1 MPLYLRWSLL
11 VLGLVL
17 LFAAFFMP
25 ERPKTQG
32 LDELVSSPKTQRQL
46 ASGPVRG
53 AVAPNGALL
62 WLGIPYAASTAG
74 AERWSPPQK
83 PRPWTETRE
92 VTRFGSMCP
101 QLASALTGDD
111 TPGRVLGSED
121 CLFLNVFAP
130 SGSQV
135 SSELPVMVFIHGGG
149 NTIGNAAAYDASRFA
164 QEQGVI
170 IVTLN
175 YRLGI
180 LGWFSNR
187 ILREQAK
194 SAAGASGNLALL
206 DMIEALHWVRAN
218 ISQFGGSP
226 KRVTLFGESAGGR
239 NIYGLLASPLAKSLF
254 HGAIVQSGFPGTFT
268 IARSENPA
276 SGPEPGHPNSSY
288 ELLKAWLRKSP
299 NQAEEELNAS
309 ISQLSGEELLAY
321 LRGLDLEQLFQPLAG
336 ESGMYRLPA
345 LFRDGYVLPSEPLPE
360 VFARPGA
367 WNEVPLLLGSNR
379 DEQKLFMALSDRFT
393 RQRFNLFP
401 QPRDVE
407 IYDRVAKHHS
417 DAWKAVGVDL
427 VLNAIAQSGSAIET
441 YAYRFDWD
449 EMRSTWYLDLPQ
461 ILGAAHALELDFL
474 FEPIFSV
481 KIPGAFNK
489 ANRTSR
495 EGLGRAMRDY
505 WSGFA
510 YSGDP
515 GAGRSGTQP
524 NWPTWD
530 RSTKL
535 LMKLDNPETPGLRA
549 ESVYLPIGDVKAEL
563 AAEGYLPPRLKCALY
578 VDLFLDNNG
587 LSELFDAEEY
597 RDLACAPFPSWSL
610 AGESR

>member
-11 VLGLVL
+11 ALGLALVL
-17 LFAAFFMP
+17 TAVFLP
-25 ERPKTQG
+25 GGDGNLG
-32 LDELVSSPKTQRQL
+32 LDDLVSSPQTLRKL
-46 ASGPVRG
+46 ESGPVVG
-53 AVAPNGALL
+53 AVAPNGAFL
-62 WLGIPYAASTAG
+62 WLGLPYAASTAG
-74 AERWSPPQK
+74 DQRWAPPKK
-83 PRPWTETRE
+83 PDPWSKTRE
-92 VTRFGSMCP
+92 AIRFGSMCP
-101 QLASALTGDD
+101 QLASELTGDSALG
-111 TPGRVLGSED
+111 TVLGSED

-130 SGSQV
+130 GGPQASA
-135 SSELPVMVFIHGGG
+135 ELPVMVFIHGGG

-164 QEQGVI
+164 QEQGV
-170 IVTLN
+170 VVVSLN

-180 LGWFSNR
+180 LGWFSSR
-187 ILREQAK
+187 IIREQAA
-194 SAAGASGNLALL
+194 SAAGASGSLALL
-206 DMIEALHWVRAN
+206 DMIEALHWVRGN
-218 ISQFGGSP
+218 IAQFGGDP
-226 KRVTLFGESAGGR
+226 ERVTLFGESAGGR
-239 NIYGLLASPLAKSLF
+239 NIYGLLASPLSKGLF

-276 SGPEPGHPNSSY
+276 SGPEPGHRNSSY

-299 NQAEEELNAS
+299 EQPEAELVAS
-309 ISQLSGEELLAY
+309 ISQLSGAELLQY
-321 LRGLDLEQLFQPLAG
+321 LRDLNLQELFEPLAVEG
-336 ESGMYRLPA
+336 GMYRLPA
-345 LFRDGYVLPSEPLPE
+345 LFRDGYVLPSQPLPE
-360 VFARPGA
+360 VFATPGA

-379 DEQKLFMALSDRFT
+379 DEQKLFLALSDRFT
-393 RQRFNLFP
+393 RQRFKLFP

-407 IYDRVAKHHS
+407 TYNRVAQHHS

-427 VLNAIAQSGSAIET
+427 VLEAIAGSGSAVAT

-474 FEPIFSV
+474 FEPIFSI

-489 ANRTSR
+489 ANRKSR
-495 EGLGRAMRDY
+495 EDLGRAMRDY

-524 NWPTWD
+524 NWPAWD
-530 RSTKL
+530 RTENA
-535 LMKLDNPETPGLRA
+535 LMKLDNPEAPGLRA
-549 ESVYLPIGDVKAEL
+549 ESAYLPVADVKAGL
-563 AAEGYLPPRLKCALY
+563 MAEDYLPQRLSCALY

-597 RDLACAPFPSWSL
+597 RDLGCAPFPSWSL